1 MKLKSNFAAALMLS
15 AFVFSVPV
23 ISETTTNIEEILVT
37 ASLTPINASRSAN
50 AVTVIG
56 REHIKNRAALNV
68 SDLLRDVPG
77 FSVSHAGVL
86 GSQTQ
91 IRVRGAEANHL
102 LVMIDGVEAND
113 PSQGDE
119 FSWGTMSTSDIETI
133 EIIRG
138 PQSSLRGSDA
148 IAGVVNII
156 TRSAETPSSVGL
168 YTETGSW
175 ATQSSGINLGHKQ
188 GDFDIRFGLN
198 HVESEGGNIA
208 RTGDENDGYRNT
220 TATIKAGFKVSD
232 QIKISFAARESD
244 GMNQFDADSDFDG
257 LIEDQDRVSEFN
269 NSTMRLQGA
278 YSSLDGLWRHKVLVA
293 RAKNDNVAFAD
304 GVKGNVTASTKDQ
317 YQYIG
322 SLSFNEGAQ
331 TLSFLAERESEDWM
345 QRGAI
350 SYGIYD
356 PNQDRMRDTESLAV
370 EYRADMT
377 DRLTLAASGRYDD
390 NSEFD
395 SAKTFRAEAIYQL
408 SNQTRLRSAIGT
420 AVKNPT
426 FTERFGFY
434 TNFIGNPNLIPEEST
449 SWELGVDQQIMGG
462 NVTLS
467 TTLFDTELDNEING
481 FVYDPAT
488 YAYTSSNMDGKS
500 QRRGVEFSAIGD
512 LSESLSISAAY
523 TYTDSTGGDSMREVR
538 RPRHTGSLNLGW
550 KATGNLYLN
559 TNIQFTGE
567 QTDVY
572 FPPFPEPSQVVK
584 LENHTLLNM
593 SLNYTASDKLEM
605 YLKLE
610 NALNED
616 YEEVFGYQTPGF
628 GTSVGVRYRL

>member
-119 FSWGTMSTSDIETI
+119 FSWGTMSTSDIERI

-293 RAKNDNVAFAD
+293 RAK
-304 GVKGNVTASTKDQ
+304 K
-317 YQYIG
+317 
-322 SLSFNEGAQ
+322 
-331 TLSFLAERESEDWM
+331 
-345 QRGAI
+345 
-350 SYGIYD
+350 
-356 PNQDRMRDTESLAV
+356 
-370 EYRADMT
+370 
-377 DRLTLAASGRYDD
+377 
-390 NSEFD
+390 
-395 SAKTFRAEAIYQL
+395 
-408 SNQTRLRSAIGT
+408 
-420 AVKNPT
+420 
-426 FTERFGFY
+426 
-434 TNFIGNPNLIPEEST
+434 
-449 SWELGVDQQIMGG
+449 
-462 NVTLS
+462 
-467 TTLFDTELDNEING
+467 
-481 FVYDPAT
+481 
-488 YAYTSSNMDGKS
+488 
-500 QRRGVEFSAIGD
+500 
-512 LSESLSISAAY
+512 
-523 TYTDSTGGDSMREVR
+523 
-538 RPRHTGSLNLGW
+538 
-550 KATGNLYLN
+550 
-559 TNIQFTGE
+559 
-567 QTDVY
+567 
-572 FPPFPEPSQVVK
+572 
-584 LENHTLLNM
+584 
-593 SLNYTASDKLEM
+593 
-605 YLKLE
+605 
-610 NALNED
+610 
-616 YEEVFGYQTPGF
+616 
-628 GTSVGVRYRL
+628 